1 MQRALWFLA
10 VVPII
15 AATAAAGL
23 ISSPDDARCITSF
36 DSGFTGGPT
45 HVDLG
50 PDGALWVNEGRDDRI
65 ARFDVQAGSAE
76 EFRVP
81 DGTELHD
88 LAVGPDGNLW
98 FSGFNGPLGRFNIET
113 HKVTVFPRRSPS
125 SQPHLWWA
133 ADGRLYFSDTTN
145 GVLGRFE
152 PNRERIVARRYNL
165 PANSGIHGFVE
176 GPEDGKAWWSLQN
189 ADRLARFDTRAQRFD
204 KFVALPAG
212 SGPHWLAY
220 VPSDGAIWV
229 ALQYAN
235 ELARYDLVT
244 DEVTV
249 FDLDLDPVTR
259 AQLQARQLV
268 PSLTYVTQDADAE
281 ALWLATLAGGEVLRF
296 DLVTHEVENI
306 GCGLSFAFQTITL
319 ASDRAGG
326 LWVTEAPALGGAGS
340 LGRIER

>member
-1 MQRALWFLA
+1 MRAVWVVA
-10 VVPII
+10 VVPLVV
-15 AATAAAGL
+15 ATAAAGL
-23 ISSPDDARCITSF
+23 ISPPGDARCVTNF
-36 DSGFTGGPT
+36 DAGFTGGPT

-50 PDGALWVNEGRDDRI
+50 PDGALWANEGRDDRI
-65 ARFDVQAGSAE
+65 ARFDTKTGKADE
-76 EFRVP
+76 YRVP

-98 FSGFNGPLGRFNIET
+98 FSGFNGPLGTFDLET
-113 HKVTVFPRRSPS
+113 KKVTVFPRTSPS

-133 ADGRLYFSDTTN
+133 PDGGLYFSDIVK
-145 GVLGRFE
+145 GVLGRFD
-152 PNRERIVARRYNL
+152 PKSERIVTRRYNL
-165 PANSGIHGFVE
+165 PKNSGIHGFVE
-176 GPEDGKAWWSLQN
+176 GPEKGKAWWALQF
-189 ADRLARFDTRAQRFD
+189 ADRLARFDTRAGRFD
-204 KFVALPAG
+204 KFVDLPEG

-235 ELARYDLVT
+235 QLARYDLQME
-244 DEVTV
+244 EVTV
-249 FDLDLDPVTR
+249 FDLELGAVTA
-259 AQLQARQLV
+259 AQLQARQPL
-268 PSLTYVTQDADAE
+268 PALTFVTQDVDAE

-296 DLVTHEVENI
+296 DLATHELENI
-306 GCGLSFAFQTITL
+306 GCGLTFPSQTITL